1 MSSLCSK
8 VEQTRLLETD
18 NSLQWMEYSSVQP
31 LSMCTG
37 YSLNIQPV
45 HPSSSVAPHIVQ
57 FRTKSQPLEDIEA
70 TLAPCLSP
78 H

>member
-31 LSMCTG
+31 LSMVNRLLPQYLQLG
-37 YSLNIQPV
+37 PSMGAMYSL
-45 HPSSSVAPHIVQ
+45 HAEAC
-57 FRTKSQPLEDIEA
+57 SQYE
-70 TLAPCLSP
+70 
-78 H
+78 